1 MLLGLGL
8 MLVSSRR
15 NGQCADGD
23 RFGIFY
29 VFLWF
34 SCMICT
40 SSLSLWLFLS
50 FFLFFVV
57 RYPKR
62 TLDVLVNIFLS
73 QLASFITRY

>member
-50 FFLFFVV
+50 FFFFLLFAIQ
-57 RYPKR
+57 RG
-62 TLDVLVNIFLS
+62 LS
-73 QLASFITRY
+73 TFW